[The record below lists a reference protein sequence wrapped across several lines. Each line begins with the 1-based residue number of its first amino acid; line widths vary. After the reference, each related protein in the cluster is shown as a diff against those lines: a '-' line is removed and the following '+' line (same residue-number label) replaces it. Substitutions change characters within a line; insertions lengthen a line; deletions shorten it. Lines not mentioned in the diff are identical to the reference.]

1 MQALNNLPHEEFTEI
16 FTNIVDNFP
25 EIATDLAAGRPYTS
39 PGCVLTKMKT
49 TMENLNV
56 DKKVEIL
63 AKFPDLVARVTCT
76 NSPLSKASIGER
88 QSAGLYS
95 LTPEERKYL
104 TNLGNNY
111 RDKFGFTFVICARQ
125 NKIQSILSGLENRME
140 NTTTDEIENGT
151 QEVIKIASLRALDI
165 INVFQPNI

>member
-1 MQALNNLPHEEFTEI
+1 
-16 FTNIVDNFP
+16 
-25 EIATDLAAGRPYTS
+25 
-39 PGCVLTKMKT
+39 
-49 TMENLNV
+49 MENLNV

-125 NKIQSILSGLENRME
+125 NKIQSILSGLGKQNGKYNDRRNRE
-140 NTTTDEIENGT
+140 WNPRSYKD
-151 QEVIKIASLRALDI
+151 
-165 INVFQPNI
+165 